1 MPRIRTLEAINK
13 ARNTRAENKRKKEER
28 AAARLARK
36 TQGTFGDPVP
46 PGTEIASVT
55 PAIMKADWHTIP
67 MPEAQRQYAI
77 LKVEFERAGK
87 ILNARAMASTQIE
100 FYECFM
106 AGRDKCCSK
115 GTKHRMPARGTD
127 YENGHKDPK
136 TGLVTPVLICSENC
150 WIRFQGL
157 LIDQRRERHAVAGT
171 L

>member
-28 AAARLARK
+28 AAARLAKR
-36 TQGTFGDPVP
+36 QPPSVP
-46 PGTEIASVT
+46 IPEQA
-55 PAIMKADWHTIP
+55 PAHAFTGVDWQNLP
-67 MPEAQRQYAI
+67 MPVAQQLYAQ
-77 LKVEFERAGK
+77 LKETFERAGK

-106 AGRDKCCSK
+106 AGRDKCCAK

-127 YENGHKDPK
+127 YENGIRDPK
-136 TGLVTPVLICSENC
+136 TGLITPVLICSENC